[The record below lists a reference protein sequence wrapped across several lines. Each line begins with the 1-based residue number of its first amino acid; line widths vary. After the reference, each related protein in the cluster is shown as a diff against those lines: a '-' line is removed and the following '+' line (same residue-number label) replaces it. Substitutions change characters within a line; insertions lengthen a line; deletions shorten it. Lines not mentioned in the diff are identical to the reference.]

1 MTHQKPSPTRQYIK
15 GFLPCLLLFLI
26 LLPLGV
32 GPVVSDDPSPWWD
45 PYPRIGCDTSD
56 NDVVD
61 EIIVP
66 TNNSCYYL
74 YQLTSFSCNRAVDRD
89 RRIVGGSTSFITDA
103 MATSG
108 YPEWSSSDGSFPNGY
123 IGTSVNWRAPNYPA
137 VVQIA
142 VAEDDVPSPIPPN
155 ELGSRGDN
163 DRFVD
168 TRTVYSVGVDT
179 LTWNDEGQWVVTYE
193 EDPLYVLKDTPV
205 QFRAF
210 KTPYQASNW
219 PSGKPVWGGSAG
231 ASGTGET
238 KTVTFS
244 TKSNSLTDYKTV
256 TVECGNVKTVKVV
269 VYTLE
274 GILWPDSQ
282 FAGRSQTDYGI
293 EETVS
298 LGYSTNPS
306 AVGTDIGL
314 PLEWIKTSG
323 VGYVPPSAW
332 WYDAKEVDGNVT
344 LKLRLT
350 SGPSKGLG
358 PLYSRTVWKPCSPY
372 MTRPHPTIV
381 RHTQWFASAGIEL
394 WYWLNPSNVSFS
406 NLRFKEGSCS
416 PTNVTG
422 YFECCEP
429 MQSQVYPNGAIIRDH
444 PAWADPGHAIIT
456 VDYHGSLM
464 DGEPDHAWTGEA
476 NPYAYGHFTWPIPTL
491 YQDEASSNWHEVESG
506 TIDQTASFKNAGA
519 ATITKDS
526 AASGSA
532 ALNDPT
538 VPDD

>member
-1 MTHQKPSPTRQYIK
+1 MTHQKPSPTRLYIK

-26 LLPLGV
+26 LFPLGV
-32 GPVVSDDPSPWWD
+32 GPVVSDDPAPWWD

-66 TNNSCYYL
+66 TNDSSYYL

-89 RRIVGGSTSFITDA
+89 RRIVGGSTSYLTDA

-108 YPEWSSSDGSFPNGY
+108 YPRWSSSDGSFPNGD
-123 IGTSVNWRAPNYPA
+123 IGTSVNWRAPYYPA

-142 VAEDDVPSPIPPN
+142 VAEDDVPSPVPPN
-155 ELGSRGDN
+155 ELGSRGDA

-179 LTWNDEGQWVVTYE
+179 LTWNDEGEWVVTYE

-210 KTPYQASNW
+210 KTPYQAASW

-256 TVECGNVKTVKVV
+256 TVECGNVKTVKVI

-274 GILWPDSQ
+274 GILIPDSQ
-282 FAGRSQTDYGI
+282 FAGRSQNDYGI

-298 LGYSTNPS
+298 LSYSTDP
-306 AVGTDIGL
+306 TGL
-314 PLEWIKTSG
+314 PDLSLEWVKTGG
-323 VGYVPPSAW
+323 VGLILFPGW
-332 WYDAKEVDGNVT
+332 KYDAQHVEGGVT
-344 LKLRLT
+344 LKLRHT
-350 SGPSKGLG
+350 FGPSKGLG
-358 PLYSRTVWKPCSPY
+358 PSYSGMVWKPSGTY
-372 MTRPHPTIV
+372 MTRTHPTTV
-381 RHTQWFASAGIEL
+381 LHYQGYASAGIEL
-394 WYWLNPSNVSFS
+394 RYWLNPSNVSFS
-406 NLRFKEGSCS
+406 NLLFKEGACS
-416 PTNVTG
+416 PTGVTG
-422 YFECCEP
+422 FFLHCEP
-429 MQSQVYPNGAIIRDH
+429 WNSYPNGTIIPNHRET
-444 PAWADPGHAIIT
+444 PTPPSIIV
-456 VDYHGSLM
+456 VDYHGSM
-464 DGEPDHAWTGEA
+464 VNGVDHSFTGQA
-476 NPYAYGHFTWPIPTL
+476 NPYAAGEYTYPIPTL
-491 YQDEASSNWHEVESG
+491 YRDEVPSWHTFG
-506 TIDQTASFKNAGA
+506 QTSDGGGSFNAAGYA
-519 ATITKDS
+519 IKTKDG
-526 AASGSA
+526 ASPGSA
-532 ALNDPT
+532 ALNDP
-538 VPDD
+538 DSNY